1 MMRLPARVARP
12 FVGLALALV
21 AVGAWTQEPK
31 LLPPGQAFA
40 FSARALD
47 ERTLEARFNI
57 ADGYYMYRDRFS
69 FEVASTV
76 PGPIVP
82 RYPRGQMKD
91 DEFFGRV
98 ETYRG
103 LAVITL
109 PLPRAAPGS
118 RVTLKAGSQGCADV
132 GVCYPPQLQEVT
144 LEVPAAGRGPGPLVE
159 AAEGKL
165 PWQR

>member
-1 MMRLPARVARP
+1 MMRCRARVGGP
-12 FVGLALALV
+12 FVGLALAFV
-21 AVGAWTQEPK
+21 AAAALAQEPK
-31 LLPPGQAFA
+31 LLPPGEAFR

-57 ADGYYMYRDRFS
+57 ADGYYMYRDRYTF
-69 FEVASTV
+69 TV
-76 PGPIVP
+76 DPAAAGPGAP

-109 PLPRAAPGS
+109 PLPKVAPGRS
-118 RVTLKAGSQGCADV
+118 VTLKAESQGCADV
-132 GVCYPPQLQEVT
+132 GVCYPPQSQQIV
-144 LEVPAAGRGPGPLVE
+144 LELPAAGRGPGPVVE
-159 AAEGKL
+159 AADGKL